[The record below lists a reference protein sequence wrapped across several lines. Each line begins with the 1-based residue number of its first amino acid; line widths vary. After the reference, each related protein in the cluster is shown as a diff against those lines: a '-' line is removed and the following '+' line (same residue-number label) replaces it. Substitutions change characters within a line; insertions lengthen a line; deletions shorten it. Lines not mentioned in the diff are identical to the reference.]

1 MGEKN
6 VEGRFMRVRTAIAA
20 LLAATI
26 ALPLAGC
33 FGLHGLDDVADQAED
48 FASQA
53 QELAETL
60 SNVDWG
66 KVCRLVVRDAQT
78 GEVIREVTDQTEIE
92 NAFEPFSEENG
103 IATEPDADAEYVFE
117 LWEPETQKLGQ
128 SADDLE
134 EYKGLEVTTYEG
146 SPVVGLEVSP
156 IGLKLYLTSQAAADA
171 LRALAG

>member
-6 VEGRFMRVRTAIAA
+6 VEGRFMRVHTAVAA

-26 ALPLAGC
+26 ALPLTGC
-33 FGLHGLDDVADQAED
+33 FGLPEPDEIAGQAL
-48 FASQA
+48 
-53 QELAETL
+53 ELADTL

-66 KVCRLVVRDAQT
+66 KVCRLVVKDAQT
-78 GEVIREVTDQTEIE
+78 GEVIREVTDQAEIE
-92 NAFEPFSEENG
+92 DAFEPFSEEG
-103 IATEPDADAEYVFE
+103 GLAEEPDADAEYVFE

-156 IGLKLYLTSQAAADA
+156 IGLRLHLTSQTAADA